1 MALEDELTRIAA
13 VAAEHGQVTG
23 VLAAEPARGVRTYLV
38 AYARDD
44 EEGPAWL
51 VLDEAGR
58 PVERREDVRDTA
70 SIVAMCE
77 LAADLAG
84 GGDLES
90 LRAQL
95 AQLRVVEQPPGIE
108 AAEEAALELER
119 VIGAPPRVATP
130 AYLDEVGAATV
141 KLEQQLGETSSPF
154 ASAIRSGTGAVD
166 EFVKDVERGYLR
178 ELR

>member
-1 MALEDELTRIAA
+1 
-13 VAAEHGQVTG
+13 
-23 VLAAEPARGVRTYLV
+23 VRTYLV
-38 AYARDD
+38 AYERGGEDSP
-44 EEGPAWL
+44 GWL
-51 VLDEAGR
+51 VLDDAGR

-95 AQLRVVEQPPGIE
+95 AQVRMVEQPPGIE
-108 AAEEAALELER
+108 AAEEAALRLER

-130 AYLDEVGAATV
+130 SFLDEVGAATIE
-141 KLEQQLGETSSPF
+141 LEQHLGETSSPF

-166 EFVKDVERGYLR
+166 EFVKDVERAYLR
-178 ELR
+178 ELA